1 MIFLQRL
8 NTLNVITSDSEKLEI
23 CSITL
28 KEYNDLAPMSQDAV
42 VFLGYL
48 NHT

>member
-28 KEYNDLAPMSQDAV
+28 KEHNDLAPMSQDAV